1 MPAKK
6 QSKRNLAKTAGEPA
20 RGPLPP
26 YGPPIKEAIARGNVA
41 EMKKLAAST
50 RKWLKD
56 VQAALDRLEKAIG
69 K

>member
-6 QSKRNLAKTAGEPA
+6 SSTKKAAPTVGAV
-20 RGPLPP
+20 PP

-41 EMKKLAAST
+41 EMKKLAASS

-56 VQAALDRLEKAIG
+56 VQSALDALEKAIG
-69 K
+69 KK

>member
-6 QSKRNLAKTAGEPA
+6 TSSSKSPKAVAA
-20 RGPLPP
+20 RGAVPP

-41 EMKKLAAST
+41 EMKKLAASS

-56 VQAALDRLEKAIG
+56 VQTALAALDKAIG
-69 K
+69 KK

>member
-6 QSKRNLAKTAGEPA
+6 QTSSKSPKAVAA
-20 RGPLPP
+20 RGPMPP

-41 EMKKLAAST
+41 EMKRLATST

-56 VQAALDRLEKAIG
+56 VQAALDALEKAIG

>member
-6 QSKRNLAKTAGEPA
+6 TGSSKPTKAAAAA